1 MPEQETPEEFRAR
14 MRSVGFVPGATIRAT
29 SRTVTRPADDPG
41 LDAGRTARET
51 TDELGTVITES
62 DNRRDVI
69 IHPET
74 HVQSLSFQGLEG

>member
-1 MPEQETPEEFRAR
+1 MPDQETPEEFRAR

-29 SRTVTRPADDPG
+29 SRTVTRPDDGG
-41 LDAGRTARET
+41 LDVGRKAKET

-62 DNRRDVI
+62 ENRQDVI

-74 HVQSLSFQGLEG
+74 HVQTLSFQGEGD

>member
-14 MRSVGFVPGATIRAT
+14 MRSVSFVPGATVRAT
-29 SRTVTRPADDPG
+29 SRMITRPDDGG

-62 DNRRDVI
+62 DNRQDVI